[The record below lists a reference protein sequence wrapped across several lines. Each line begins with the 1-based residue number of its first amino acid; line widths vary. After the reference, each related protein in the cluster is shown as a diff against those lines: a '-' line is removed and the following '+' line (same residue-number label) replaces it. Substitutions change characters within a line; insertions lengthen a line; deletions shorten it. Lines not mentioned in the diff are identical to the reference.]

1 VSDLFADI
9 VGQERA
15 VGALRAAVRAPVH
28 AYLLEGPAGSGKR
41 QAALAFGAALL
52 CPAGGCGACDTCLR
66 ARSEVHPDLV
76 VVEREGPAISVG
88 QAREIRRLAL
98 RSPNE
103 GRRKVLVLVDF
114 HLAQDAGPALL
125 KVVEEPPSSTV
136 FVILAEHVPPELETI
151 ASRCV
156 RVPFDAVPP
165 ALVAQVL
172 SATGV
177 EGEIAEVVAQASGGR
192 LDRARLLAADPG
204 FGARLEAWRA
214 VPGRLDGTGERV
226 SVVVS
231 ELMAMLVGAAAPL
244 EERHEAERAELED
257 RVKRSGA
264 RGSGRKE
271 LGDRQK
277 RELRRLRADELRFGL
292 ATLAA
297 TYRDALL
304 SGVAPTQSCLQAVDA
319 LTSAAAALVRNPNE
333 TLLLQALLLN
343 LPPLAAAHSRA

>member
-28 AYLLEGPAGSGKR
+28 AYLLEGPVGSGKR
-41 QAALAFGAALL
+41 QAALAFGVALL

-204 FGARLEAWRA
+204 FGARAWR
-214 VPGRLDGTGERV
+214 VLT
-226 SVVVS
+226 
-231 ELMAMLVGAAAPL
+231 
-244 EERHEAERAELED
+244 
-257 RVKRSGA
+257 
-264 RGSGRKE
+264 RG
-271 LGDRQK
+271 L
-277 RELRRLRADELRFGL
+277 
-292 ATLAA
+292 
-297 TYRDALL
+297 
-304 SGVAPTQSCLQAVDA
+304 
-319 LTSAAAALVRNPNE
+319 
-333 TLLLQALLLN
+333 
-343 LPPLAAAHSRA
+343 